1 MNRRAVLQNLAT
13 AAGGLLVL
21 PAWANG
27 WNKASVMSFETGF
40 SLGQDALL
48 AEMVET
54 IIPATDTPGAKA
66 LHVHTFI
73 QKMITDCY
81 EQDVQQNTLKG
92 LLTVEELSKQQ
103 FGQPFVACPA
113 SQRMDILGR
122 LEKSED
128 TQQKSFYSLIKEL
141 TIQGYLSS
149 EYVMV
154 NHSNYQM
161 APGHYYGCVP
171 VTTK

>member
-1 MNRRAVLQNLAT
+1 MNRRAALQNLAT

-27 WNKASVMSFETGF
+27 WNKASVMSVGPGF
-40 SLGQDALL
+40 TAGQEVLL
-48 AEMVET
+48 AEIVET
-54 IIPATDTPGAKA
+54 IIPTTDTPGAKE

-73 QKMITDCY
+73 QKMIRDCY
-81 EQDVQQNTLKG
+81 EQDVQHNMIKG
-92 LLTVEELSKQQ
+92 ISTVEELSKQM
-103 FGQPFVACPA
+103 FGQQFVACPA
-113 SQRMDILGR
+113 SQRMEILSR
-122 LEKSED
+122 LERSED
-128 TQQKSFYSLIKEL
+128 AQQKSFYSLIKEL
-141 TIQGYLSS
+141 TIQGYMSS

-154 NHSNYQM
+154 NHANYQM